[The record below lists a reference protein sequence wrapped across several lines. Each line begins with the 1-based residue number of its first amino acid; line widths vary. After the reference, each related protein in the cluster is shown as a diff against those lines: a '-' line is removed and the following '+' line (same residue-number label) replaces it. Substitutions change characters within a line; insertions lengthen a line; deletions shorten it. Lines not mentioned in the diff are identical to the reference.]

1 MILALWYQTTKAV
14 SYTHLDVYK
23 RQFLHTVGVPPKHL
37 MNLIRYQCLWQQMLR
52 AGRLDYPDAVA
63 AYGYADQSHLI
74 ADFKK
79 YHSLTPTAALERWRT
94 GGR

>member
-1 MILALWYQTTKAV
+1 
-14 SYTHLDVYK
+14 
-23 RQFLHTVGVPPKHL
+23 
-37 MNLIRYQCLWQQMLR
+37 MLR

-63 AYGYADQSHLI
+63 AYGYTDQSHLI